1 MQLKQY
7 AVDENLAENGR
18 RVPLGKDS
26 FITVAKFGN
35 RKFNEMFRKLTAP
48 YGNRVNRIEPKEQ
61 EEIYLECMAKTIVLD
76 WGGIFDGEDEIAYS
90 PENVIAM
97 FRKYPEFHAEVLEM
111 AKEYRTFV
119 EDDTAEDLGN

>member
-7 AVDENLAENGR
+7 AVSEDLAENGR

-26 FITVAKFGN
+26 YITVAKFGN
-35 RKFNEMFRKLTAP
+35 KKFSEMFRKLTAP
-48 YGNRVNRIEPKEQ
+48 YGNRVNRIDPKEQ

-76 WGGIFDGEDEIAYS
+76 WGGIFDGEDEVTYS
-90 PENVIAM
+90 PENVIEM

-111 AKEYRTFV
+111 SKEYRTFV